1 MGSATQGQ
9 HPSGGQDGHAAPK
22 PGPGAPAR
30 LIGLYTAHREKLWAL
45 GDQVMVSGVNFLTIA
60 AIARPLGPEGL
71 GLFFWAYVVFLF
83 FKAVHIAVI
92 VSPMMSLGPKQAP
105 DDQPGY
111 YGTVLVHQ
119 ALLAVVTAVLIPPV
133 LQALY
138 LFDAEIDVRHLA
150 VPLIAATLGDQI
162 QDAVRRY
169 LFTKAKPMAAFL
181 NDTIAYM
188 GRLALLVG
196 LPLLAGVVLDGA
208 LTFWIMAG
216 FSVAAALIGAFWF
229 EPLRIARTSLV
240 RISRSHWDF
249 SKWLFG
255 MSVLQFCSGH
265 AIIMVAG
272 VVLGA
277 VAMGAIRSTLNILA
291 PIQVLTLALQNVA
304 PMRASTLYKEQ
315 GAGALV
321 TYLTRLAGI
330 GLAISLGIAALGWLF
345 AEEIVGL
352 LYGPDFVPYAYLI
365 NWWVI
370 ILTVRFL
377 QFPLEVGLRAI
388 EYTQP
393 LFVTVAI
400 EAVFGLG
407 TAYFL
412 AAWFGIPGTM
422 TGLIVAHVIPVTVLT
437 ILLRRRLAP
446 ELVEAQADGPPTDG
460 RFLRP
465 GRGRTPPSGA

>member
-1 MGSATQGQ
+1 MASTAR
-9 HPSGGQDGHAAPK
+9 
-22 PGPGAPAR
+22 GPGEPEGEAQISPSPSALRAR
-30 LIGLYTAHREKLWAL
+30 LMGLYAGHQEKLWAL
-45 GDQVMVSGVNFLTIA
+45 GDQMMVSGVNFLTIA

-92 VSPMMSLGPKQAP
+92 VSPMMSLGPKQDP
-105 DDQPGY
+105 ENEPGY

-119 ALLAVVTAVLIPPV
+119 AILALVTALLIPPV
-133 LQALY
+133 LELLY
-138 LFDAEIDVRHLA
+138 RFDADIDVRHLA
-150 VPLIAATLGDQI
+150 LPLIAATLGDQV

-169 LFTKAKPMAAFL
+169 LFTKGRPLAAFF
-181 NDTIAYM
+181 NDAIAYM
-188 GRLALLVG
+188 GRLALLFG
-196 LPLLAGVVLDGA
+196 LPLAAGLVLDSA

-216 FSVAAALIGAFWF
+216 LSFTAALVGVFWF
-229 EPLRIARTSLV
+229 DPIKIDGRSVTAV
-240 RISRSHWDF
+240 SRSHWDF

-265 AIIMVAG
+265 AIVMVAG
-272 VVLGA
+272 GVLGA
-277 VAMGAIRSTLNILA
+277 TAMGAIRSTLNILA
-291 PIQVLTLALQNVA
+291 PIQVMTLALQNIA
-304 PMRASTLYKEQ
+304 PMRASVLYKEH
-315 GAGALV
+315 GAGALL
-321 TYLTRLAGI
+321 TYLVRLSGI
-330 GLAISLGIAALGWLF
+330 GLAISLGIALVGWLF

-352 LYGPDFVPYAYLI
+352 LYGADFVPYAYLV

-388 EYTQP
+388 EYTRP
-393 LFVTVAI
+393 LFVTVTI

-422 TGLIVAHVIPVTVLT
+422 TGLIVAHIIPVTVLT
-437 ILLRRRLAP
+437 ILLRHRLRP
-446 ELVEAQADGPPTDG
+446 ELHQNTKTDATRHGSLARTGREQSADESTM
-460 RFLRP
+460 
-465 GRGRTPPSGA
+465 